1 MARRQVL
8 DPALLGLDAIHL
20 CDLYPLF
27 FFFWWRYSPAFAWDI
42 FRRLHGDF
50 TARFSLM
57 CVYSLSAMEII
68 GKWCLKALLIVYT
81 IAGTTW

>member
-27 FFFWWRYSPAFAWDI
+27 FFFGVDTLLLSR
-42 FRRLHGDF
+42 G
-50 TARFSLM
+50 TFSGG
-57 CVYSLSAMEII
+57 SMEI
-68 GKWCLKALLIVYT
+68 LLRDSH
-81 IAGTTW
+81 